1 MNTSETMTT
10 VRYLSQGRRLDE
22 AVACQAERL
31 KELRLTADRVGALRI
46 MEVTVRTSPSGEAP
60 YVRAMRQIWE
70 MQEAIDRDLEL
81 LVRLDR
87 QIDRVINTL
96 LSPDYRILLRY
107 RYLNRRTWNQIAD
120 LLHVDPRTVRRW
132 HEKAVSLLTLPD
144 DAIWICEETGKYT
157 A

>member
-1 MNTSETMTT
+1 MAD
-10 VRYLSQGRRLDE
+10 LLDIGKDFK
-22 AVACQAERL
+22 VL
-31 KELRLTADRVGALRI
+31 
-46 MEVTVRTSPSGEAP
+46 
-60 YVRAMRQIWE
+60 
-70 MQEAIDRDLEL
+70 AIEK
-81 LVRLDR
+81 
-87 QIDRVINTL
+87 IDRVINTL

-144 DAIWICEETGKYT
+144 DAIWICEETGKYI

>member
-1 MNTSETMTT
+1 
-10 VRYLSQGRRLDE
+10 
-22 AVACQAERL
+22 
-31 KELRLTADRVGALRI
+31 

-144 DAIWICEETGKYT
+144 DAIWICEETGKYI